1 MVAPPWAVI
10 TGASR
15 GIGAAIART
24 LGPRYRLILVARD
37 MARLQGL
44 AEELATETQVFTAEL
59 ADGSQTLTLVDNI
72 LAHTSDSPGS
82 LAALV
87 NNAGLGW
94 AGTAETTSFEQF
106 QRVLNVNLS
115 GVFLASRAAL
125 PALKLSRGAI
135 VNVASVSGLGGDWGL
150 AAYNAAKGGVVNLTR
165 AMALDHARDGVRV
178 NAVAPS
184 LTRTDMVARPMA
196 NATFMERITQRIP
209 MGRAAEPEEIADV
222 IAFLAS
228 PAARFVNGVIIPV
241 DGGLS
246 ASNGQPNFG

>member
-1 MVAPPWAVI
+1 MIGLEGKAALV
-10 TGASR
+10 TGGGT
-15 GIGAAIART
+15 GIGAATAR
-24 LGPRYRLILVARD
+24 A
-37 MARLQGL
+37 
-44 AEELATETQVFTAEL
+44 
-59 ADGSQTLTLVDNI
+59 
-72 LAHTSDSPGS
+72 
-82 LAALV
+82 LAAAGMKVALVGRRTNKLEAVAAEIGDQALVLPADVADEAAISGAIEQAVTAYGQLDTLV

-115 GVFLASRAAL
+115 GVILASRAAL
-125 PALKLSRGAI
+125 PALKQSQGAI

-196 NATFMERITQRIP
+196 KETFMERITQRIP

>member
-1 MVAPPWAVI
+1 MIGLEGKAALV
-10 TGASR
+10 TGGGT
-15 GIGAAIART
+15 GIGAATAR
-24 LGPRYRLILVARD
+24 A
-37 MARLQGL
+37 
-44 AEELATETQVFTAEL
+44 
-59 ADGSQTLTLVDNI
+59 
-72 LAHTSDSPGS
+72 
-82 LAALV
+82 LAAAGMKVALVGRRTNKLEAVAAEIGDQAIVLPADVADEAAISGAIEQAVTAFGRLDTLV